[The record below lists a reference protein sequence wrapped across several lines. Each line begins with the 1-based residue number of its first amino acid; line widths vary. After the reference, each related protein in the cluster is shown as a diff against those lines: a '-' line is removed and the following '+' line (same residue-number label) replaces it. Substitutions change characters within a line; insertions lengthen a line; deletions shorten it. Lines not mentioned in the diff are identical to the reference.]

1 MFQPCNNS
9 IATSCVDSLK
19 TSSSDEGRL
28 TAPFREGVSSSAER
42 ELAID
47 MNGSTVSS
55 GALCLICLWVCKKGK
70 NVRDLLGLLS
80 VEKSASRRQFLESEA
95 DDDNSFDDIMSGIR
109 AVGDAE
115 SKVWTFAEALA
126 RGKS

>member
-1 MFQPCNNS
+1 M
-9 IATSCVDSLK
+9 

-28 TAPFREGVSSSAER
+28 TAPFTVGVSSSAEG

-47 MNGSTVSS
+47 MSGSTVSL
-55 GALCLICLWVCKKGK
+55 GALCLICMWVCKKGK
-70 NVRDLLGLLS
+70 NVRNLQGHLS
-80 VEKSASRRQFLESEA
+80 VEKSAWRRQLLQGEA

-115 SKVWTFAEALA
+115 SKIWTFAEALA
-126 RGKS
+126 REKS